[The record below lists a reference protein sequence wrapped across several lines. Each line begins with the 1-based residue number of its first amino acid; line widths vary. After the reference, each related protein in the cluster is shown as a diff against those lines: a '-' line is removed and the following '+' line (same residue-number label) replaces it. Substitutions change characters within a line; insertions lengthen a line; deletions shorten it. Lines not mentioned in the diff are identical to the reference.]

1 MLELLH
7 QRVGD
12 RAAAAQVAQPQ
23 RVVAVNQDAPIRT
36 LGIHVH
42 PLDSRLLRTSALG
55 GPAGKR
61 AFYTVVPKF
70 ERHLR
75 LVTGLVIAAYVAGH
89 FLNHALGIVSLE
101 AMDALRR
108 VLAAWWRSPPGSVL
122 LYGSLLTH
130 FSLAL
135 VSLSRRRTLRMP
147 AWEACQLALGLAVVP
162 LLTAHVVGTRFAWQL
177 LGREVDYARIVG
189 AIWSDP
195 WQIAKQALLIAV
207 VWLHL
212 CFGIHF
218 WLRLKSWYPRA
229 QQFLFAAAVLV
240 PALALAGF
248 VSAGIDVMRP
258 PPQPISPEDLAL
270 LLNSR
275 DALYWAFGL
284 ALGGTLLARVAR
296 KLRRG
301 VYRIH
306 HSSGQIFVAHAGS
319 SILEAVRDAGVPHAS
334 VCGGR
339 ARCTT
344 CRVRIA
350 EGLQALAPPAELEAD
365 ALRRINAAPNVR
377 LACQVRPAADVWIT
391 PLVPANAGPS
401 AARRPGGV
409 QGRERRVV
417 AMFVDLRGS
426 TQLGETRLPYD
437 VVFILNQ
444 FFAEM
449 SEALHA
455 TGGHYAQF
463 AGDGLLALYGL
474 ESEIGPACRQAL
486 AGAADMHRR
495 MGLLNARLEH
505 ELAAP
510 LRIGIGLH
518 AGVAIVGSMGP
529 PAAPIVSAIGDT
541 INSAARLE
549 SLTKQYGCTLIVSV
563 DTLRF
568 AGITPPDTGVR
579 RVEVRGKVEQLE
591 VLPIEDPASLLL
603 LADAGN

>member
-1 MLELLH
+1 M
-7 QRVGD
+7 
-12 RAAAAQVAQPQ
+12 
-23 RVVAVNQDAPIRT
+23 
-36 LGIHVH
+36 
-42 PLDSRLLRTSALG
+42 
-55 GPAGKR
+55 
-61 AFYTVVPKF
+61 PKF
-70 ERHLR
+70 ERSLR
-75 LVTGLVIAAYVAGH
+75 LSTGAAIAAYVAGH
-89 FLNHALGIVSLE
+89 FLNHALGVVSVE

-108 VLAAWWRSPPGSVL
+108 VLAAWWRSLPGTFL

-130 FSLAL
+130 FALAL
-135 VSLSRRRTLRMP
+135 VSLARRRTLRMP
-147 AWEACQLALGLAVVP
+147 AWEAAQLALGLTVIP
-162 LLTAHVVGTRFAWQL
+162 LLAYHVVGTRMAWQL
-177 LGREVDYARIVG
+177 LGREVNYPRIVA

-195 WQIAKQALLIAV
+195 WMIAKQVLLVGV

-212 CFGIHF
+212 CFGMHF
-218 WLRLKSWYPRA
+218 WLRLKSWYPRL
-229 QQFLFAAAVLV
+229 QQYLFATAILV

-248 VSAGIDVMRP
+248 VSAGINVMLP
-258 PPQPISPEDLAL
+258 PPQPITAEDLAL
-270 LLNSR
+270 LLNVR
-275 DALYWAFGL
+275 DAIYWAFGFL
-284 ALGGTLLARVAR
+284 LGGTLLLRLAR

-306 HSSGQIFVAHAGS
+306 HSSGRIVSAHAGS

-344 CRVRIA
+344 CRVRVA
-350 EGLQALAPPAELEAD
+350 EGLAALAPPAELEAE

-377 LACQVRPAADVWIT
+377 LACQVRPSADIWVT
-391 PLVPANAGPS
+391 PLVAAHADPAL
-401 AARRPGGV
+401 ARRPGGV
-409 QGRERRVV
+409 QGSERQVA

-449 SEALHA
+449 SEALRA

-463 AGDGLLALYGL
+463 TGDGLLALYGL
-474 ESEIGPACRQAL
+474 ETEIGPACRQAL
-486 AGAADMHRR
+486 AGAAEMHRR
-495 MGLLNARLEH
+495 MGMLNARLAR

-510 LRIGIGLH
+510 LRIGIGVH
-518 AGVAIVGSMGP
+518 AGVAIVGTMGP

-549 SLTKQYGCTLIVSV
+549 SLTKQYGCTLLVSA
-563 DTLRF
+563 DTLRL
-568 AGITPPDTGVR
+568 AGIACPDAGVR

-591 VLPIEDPASLLL
+591 VLPIEDPATLLPL
-603 LADAGN
+603 LDQSGAPE

>member
-1 MLELLH
+1 ML
-7 QRVGD
+7 
-12 RAAAAQVAQPQ
+12 AQE
-23 RVVAVNQDAPIRT
+23 RT
-36 LGIHVH
+36 
-42 PLDSRLLRTSALG
+42 
-55 GPAGKR
+55 
-61 AFYTVVPKF
+61 
-70 ERHLR
+70 LR
-75 LVTGLVIAAYVAGH
+75 LVTGLTIAAYVTGH

-101 AMDALRR
+101 AMDLLRR
-108 VLAAWWRSPPGSVL
+108 VLAAWWRSLPGTVL

-130 FSLAL
+130 FALAL
-135 VSLSRRRTLRMP
+135 VSLSRRRTLRMQ
-147 AWEACQLALGLAVVP
+147 AWEACQLALGLCVIP
-162 LLTAHVVGTRFAWQL
+162 LLAYHVVGTRFAWQL
-177 LGREVDYARIVG
+177 LDREVNYPRIVG
-189 AIWSDP
+189 AIWGDP
-195 WQIAKQALLIAV
+195 WQAAKQVALIAI

-212 CFGIHF
+212 CFGMHF
-218 WLRLKSWYPRA
+218 WLRLKAWYPRA
-229 QQFLFAAAVLV
+229 QQYLFAAAVLT

-248 VSAGIDVMRP
+248 VSAGIDLMMAP
-258 PPQPISPEDLAL
+258 APQPITREEIAL
-270 LLNSR
+270 LLGVR
-275 DALYWAFGL
+275 DAIYWGFGL
-284 ALGGTLLARVAR
+284 ALGATLLQRLAR
-296 KLRRG
+296 KLRQG
-301 VYRIH
+301 IYRIH
-306 HSSGQIFVAHAGS
+306 HSSGQIVAAHAGS
-319 SILEAVRDAGVPHAS
+319 SILEALRDAGLPHAS

-350 EGLQALAPPAELEAD
+350 EGLSALAPPAELEAD

-391 PLVPANAGPS
+391 PLVPANADP
-401 AARRPGGV
+401 ALARRPGGV
-409 QGRERRVV
+409 QGSERQVV

-449 SEALHA
+449 SEALQA

-474 ESEIGPACRQAL
+474 QTEIGPACRQAL

-495 MGLLNARLEH
+495 MALLNARLAH

-510 LRIGIGLH
+510 LRIGIGIH

-529 PAAPIVSAIGDT
+529 PAAPTVSAIGDT
-541 INSAARLE
+541 VNSAARLE
-549 SLTKQYGCTLIVSV
+549 SLTKQYGCTLIISI

-568 AGITPPDTGVR
+568 AGITPPDTGVQ

-591 VLPIEDPASLLL
+591 VLPIEDPATLLL
-603 LADAGN
+603 LSDQ

>member
-1 MLELLH
+1 M
-7 QRVGD
+7 
-12 RAAAAQVAQPQ
+12 
-23 RVVAVNQDAPIRT
+23 
-36 LGIHVH
+36 
-42 PLDSRLLRTSALG
+42 
-55 GPAGKR
+55 
-61 AFYTVVPKF
+61 PKF
-70 ERHLR
+70 ERSLR
-75 LVTGLVIAAYVAGH
+75 LATGLTIAAYVCGH
-89 FLNHALGIVSLE
+89 FLNHALGIVSIE
-101 AMDALRR
+101 AMDGLRR
-108 VLAAWWRSPPGSVL
+108 VLAAWWRSAPGSLL

-147 AWEACQLALGLAVVP
+147 AWEACQLALGLAVIP
-162 LLTAHVVGTRFAWQL
+162 LLVTHIVGTRLAWQL
-177 LGREVDYARIVG
+177 LGREVNYPRIVG
-189 AIWSDP
+189 TIWSDP
-195 WQIAKQALLIAV
+195 WLIAKQSLLVAV

-229 QQFLFAAAVLV
+229 QQYLFAAAVLV

-284 ALGGTLLARVAR
+284 ALGGTLLGRIARN
-296 KLRRG
+296 LRRS

-306 HSSGQIFVAHAGS
+306 HSSGPIFPAHAGS
-319 SILEAVRDAGVPHAS
+319 SILEAVRDAGIPHAS

-350 EGLQALAPPAELEAD
+350 GGLQALAPPAELEAE

-391 PLVPANAGPS
+391 PLVPANADSS

-409 QGRERRVV
+409 QGSERQVV

-449 SEALHA
+449 SEALQA
-455 TGGHYAQF
+455 SGGHYAQF
-463 AGDGLLALYGL
+463 TGDGLLALYGL
-474 ESEIGPACRQAL
+474 ENEIGPACRQAL

-495 MGLLNARLEH
+495 MGLLNARLAH
-505 ELAAP
+505 ELAVP
-510 LRIGIGLH
+510 LRIGIGVH
-518 AGVAIVGSMGP
+518 AGVAIVGTMGP

-549 SLTKQYGCTLIVSV
+549 GLSKQYGCTLVVSV

-568 AGITPPDTGVR
+568 AGVAPPDVGVQ
-579 RVEVRGKVEQLE
+579 RVEVRGRSGQIE
-591 VLPIEDPASLLL
+591 VLPIDDPATLLL
-603 LADAGN
+603 PSDA